1 MAVNCIEA
9 RRMVSAYVNKELSA
23 KETEAFL
30 DHIAHCSDCMD
41 ELDVYFTVYRALN
54 SLDASEHHEFNF
66 KKMLEED
73 IRMERRSLF
82 RKKTIS
88 LIRII
93 MLFAA
98 EVLLLLSVYTAYC
111 RKYGTMSLSLPAHR
125 FAVHQTAKQREL
137 EEELNLHTER
147 ISHMKNIES
156 ETMQTEQTE

>member
-1 MAVNCIEA
+1 MVNCIEA

-23 KETEAFL
+23 KETELFL

-41 ELDVYFTVYRALN
+41 ELDIYFTVYRALD

-66 KKMLEED
+66 QKMLEED

-98 EVLLLLSVYTAYC
+98 EVLLVLSVYTAYC
-111 RKYGTMSLSLPAHR
+111 RKHGTMSISLPAHR
-125 FAVHQTAKQREL
+125 FAVHQTVKQREL
-137 EEELNLHTER
+137 EEGLNLQTEQ
-147 ISHMKNIES
+147 ISRMQNTEA
-156 ETMQTEQTE
+156 ETMQIELTE